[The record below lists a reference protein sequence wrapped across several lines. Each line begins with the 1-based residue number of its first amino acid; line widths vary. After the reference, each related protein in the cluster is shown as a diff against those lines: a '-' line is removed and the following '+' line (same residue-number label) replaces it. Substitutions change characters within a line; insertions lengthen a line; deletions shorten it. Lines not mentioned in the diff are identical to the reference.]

1 MSVDDEDERAALEL
15 LRRAAEQ
22 GHTGGL
28 FMAGACLFNG
38 VGCEQDLARAVRWT
52 YQAAEQGHH
61 TARSRVLSL
70 LAMS

>member
-1 MSVDDEDERAALEL
+1 MHNYNFG
-15 LRRAAEQ
+15 LRRVRRALRYE
-22 GHTGGL
+22 
-28 FMAGACLFNG
+28 FCACANHS
-38 VGCEQDLARAVRWT
+38 VARAVRWT